1 MLSLWCCW
9 PICWSRLPRLCD
21 GASLMLPAPTFHSL
35 LDVAANLKIKFI
47 IWDWPSWQRTV
58 ASFVSFV
65 LFPALLSFLSY
76 LHIIFTIYKYT
87 TCLQVLE
94 FVLVV
99 SASAPTVVTLV
110 CDLYHSVS
118 TNITQATQELL
129 ADFAVNQ
136 VVPLLATS
144 QLLENVSVLC
154 KFWTFVKRNKT
165 KLKFRQHITKC
176 IHKSICFLCVLSNI
190 FPQVIVLYLGR
201 HYLEDFTSSTSILVC
216 LLAGCLF
223 IWLVSEVVKLIISLS
238 DR

>member
-1 MLSLWCCW
+1 MPSLWCCW
-9 PICWSRLPRLCD
+9 PICWSRLPLC
-21 GASLMLPAPTFHSL
+21 SLPSAMEPLCYLPPLPAPTFHSL

-94 FVLVV
+94 CVLVV

-118 TNITQATQELL
+118 TNITQATQEL
-129 ADFAVNQ
+129 
-136 VVPLLATS
+136 VPLLATS
-144 QLLENVSVLC
+144 QFTWKCVSSVQILNVC
-154 KFWTFVKRNKT
+154 EK
-165 KLKFRQHITKC
+165 
-176 IHKSICFLCVLSNI
+176 
-190 FPQVIVLYLGR
+190 
-201 HYLEDFTSSTSILVC
+201 E
-216 LLAGCLF
+216 
-223 IWLVSEVVKLIISLS
+223 
-238 DR
+238 